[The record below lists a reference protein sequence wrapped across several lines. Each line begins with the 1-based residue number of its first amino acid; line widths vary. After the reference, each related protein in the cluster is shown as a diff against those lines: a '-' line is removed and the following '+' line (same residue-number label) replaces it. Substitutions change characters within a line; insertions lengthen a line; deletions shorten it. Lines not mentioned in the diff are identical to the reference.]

1 MKKIL
6 FLGTGGTIA
15 SELCGGALS
24 PARDAGELLRDLPGV
39 CSRCDVDTLQLFA
52 LDSTDITPAHW
63 ELLARTIR
71 ENYTAY
77 DGFVIAH
84 GTDTMAYTAAA
95 LSYLIQNSEKPII
108 LTGAQ
113 KPIGFETTDSKQN
126 LRDSFLCAAAPLH
139 GVFVVFGGQLLLG
152 TRARK
157 TRSKSFSAFSSPNYP
172 PLGIVQNDRLQLYFS
187 PARKKT
193 RFYEMLNADVGL
205 LKLTPGTDAEL
216 LCYMLQKYRALVIE
230 SFGVGGLPERGGA
243 FRAAVEH
250 AVGENRLVVLTTQVP
265 SEGTDLSVYRV
276 GSTLEALGVL
286 EAHDMTPE
294 ACYAKLC
301 WILAASRDP
310 KRQKKLFYTP
320 ICHDIDPLLSGI

>member
-1 MKKIL
+1 MKNIL
-6 FLGTGGTIA
+6 MIATGGTIA
-15 SELCGGALS
+15 SKEGDLGLTPAVTGEELAASVPGIKDICHLEILQLMNIDS
-24 PARDAGELLRDLPGV
+24 TNMRPRQWLMIRDA
-39 CSRCDVDTLQLFA
+39 
-52 LDSTDITPAHW
+52 IM
-63 ELLARTIR
+63 
-71 ENYTAY
+71 ENYNNY
-77 DGFVIAH
+77 DGFVVLH

-243 FRAAVEH
+243 FRTAVEH
-250 AVGENRLVVLTTQVP
+250 AVRENRLVVLTTQVP